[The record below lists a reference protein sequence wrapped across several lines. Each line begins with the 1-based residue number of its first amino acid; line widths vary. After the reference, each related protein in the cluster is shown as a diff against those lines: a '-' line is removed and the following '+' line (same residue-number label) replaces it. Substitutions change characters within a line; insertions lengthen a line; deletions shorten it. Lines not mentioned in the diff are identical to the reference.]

1 MRLIDDTPFSILS
14 FLPGNYLCED
24 DVPNDL
30 RQKLKERAARNRR
43 SMTMEALVILETALS
58 DTYEVGAVTP
68 PTPYHG
74 RFLLTDEWI
83 NQAKHEGH
91 Q

>member
-1 MRLIDDTPFSILS
+1 MPGLLIR
-14 FLPGNYLCED
+14 
-24 DVPNDL
+24 DVPDDL

-43 SMTMEALVILETALS
+43 SMTREALVILETALS
-58 DTYEVGAVTP
+58 GTYEVEDINP
-68 PTPYHG
+68 PPPHHG

-83 NQAKHEGH
+83 DQAKREGR

>member
-1 MRLIDDTPFSILS
+1 MPGLLIR
-14 FLPGNYLCED
+14 
-24 DVPNDL
+24 DVPDDL

-58 DTYEVGAVTP
+58 DTYEVEDITP

-83 NQAKHEGH
+83 NQAKREGR